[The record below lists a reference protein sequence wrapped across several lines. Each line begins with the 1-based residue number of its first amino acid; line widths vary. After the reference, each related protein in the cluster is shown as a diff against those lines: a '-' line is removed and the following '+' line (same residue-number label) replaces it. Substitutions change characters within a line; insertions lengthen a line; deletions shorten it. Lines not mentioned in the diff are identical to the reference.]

1 MTKWPVTKALPNAR
15 AETIA
20 KVIYNDITMVY
31 GPLKKLLSNNGRNL
45 IKDVIK
51 AYTTLLATKYRVT
64 TPYHPRTNGIVK
76 NFNGL
81 LENVLTKMLINQPI
95 IL

>member
-1 MTKWPVTKALPNAR
+1 MTRWLVTKALFNIR

-31 GPLKKLLSNNGRNL
+31 GPLKKLLFNNGRNL

-51 AYTTLLATKYRVT
+51 AYTTFLATKYRVT
-64 TPYHPRTNGIVK
+64 TPYYLKTNKMVK

-81 LENVLTKMLINQPI
+81 LGNVLTKMLIN
-95 IL
+95 